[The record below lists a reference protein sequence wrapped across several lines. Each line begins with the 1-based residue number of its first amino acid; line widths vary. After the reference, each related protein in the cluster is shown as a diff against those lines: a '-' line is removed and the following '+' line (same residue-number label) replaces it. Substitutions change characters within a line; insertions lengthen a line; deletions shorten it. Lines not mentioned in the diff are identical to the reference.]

1 MKGARGW
8 LIVGVIS
15 VLVAAA
21 AYAGQPRQDSPEHS
35 SDSDASNGA
44 SAALLLAQAMGHPTS
59 QIKGTFSPPAASGLL
74 FVFTPTSNY
83 TSDEA
88 SRLMSWVKTGGVL
101 VFASE
106 QGDDELD
113 HAFGVRRT
121 NGLASAGIESSNPTF
136 DGVNQVAGGDWVV
149 PVYPAREQVPFLR
162 TQGGSVIGYVQRVGP
177 GTVVLLADP
186 LVLCNGYL
194 EKRDNGRLLSD
205 LLDLA
210 GPAAPVVFDEYHH
223 GVTFA
228 DFSPQAWVTTP
239 WGAALLWFLVAIF
252 FGLVLR
258 GRRFGPLIER
268 PADSVRVD
276 AEWAAAVGRL
286 LRRSSARAVTL
297 GLLTTATERAVAART
312 GLPLQP
318 RERFWNA
325 LWVRA
330 PGLAAELA
338 VVENNLRRASAS
350 EADLLTSA
358 QRLHRIAHPVSEE
371 RRRGAQADGES
382 TTKETR

>member
-8 LIVGVIS
+8 LIVGVVS

-21 AYAGQPRQDSPEHS
+21 VYIGQPRQDSPEHS

-44 SAALLLAQAMGHPTS
+44 SAALLFAQAMGHPTN
-59 QIKGTFSPPAASGLL
+59 QIKGTFSLPTASELV
-74 FVFTPTSNY
+74 FVFTPTSSY

-88 SRLMSWVKTGGVL
+88 SRLVLWVRSGGVL
-101 VFASE
+101 VYASE

-113 HAFGVRRT
+113 HAFGVRRI
-121 NGLASAGIESSNPTF
+121 NSLASAGVEASNPTF
-136 DGVNQVAGGDWVV
+136 EGVNQVTGASWVM

-162 TQGGSVIGYVQRVGP
+162 TQGGSVIGYVQRIGS

-186 LVLCNGYL
+186 LVICNGSL

-205 LLDLA
+205 LLGLV
-210 GPAAPVVFDEYHH
+210 GPVQSVSFDEYHH
-223 GVTFA
+223 GVTFS

-258 GRRFGPLIER
+258 GRRFGPVIER
-268 PADSVRVD
+268 PEEHVRTD

-286 LRRSSARAVTL
+286 LRRSSARAVTI
-297 GLLTTATERAVAART
+297 GLLATATERAVATRT

-338 VVENNLRRASAS
+338 EVENTLQRASAS
-350 EADLLTSA
+350 EADLLIGA
-358 QRLHRIAHPVSEE
+358 QRLHRLAHPISEE
-371 RRRGAQADGES
+371 RRRSVAGES